1 MDGSTRP
8 VPRTS
13 TRRTDLD
20 LLRIIVCAGV
30 ILGHALLIYAAEP
43 RYHLKAPTE
52 WVPATVLYEAIR
64 ITSLPIFFCLAGW
77 SAVGSLRRRDAQR
90 YVTDRLLRV
99 LLPLFAGILLLGPII
114 KWIELQQG
122 RDLRLGGF
130 RLVPP
135 PEYSFVEFLGRYL
148 TRVDTMTWSHLWF
161 LAYLFVISVALLPAL
176 RWLARRPVEQRM
188 PGRLAAYAPALGL
201 AALIAATGAYWPFLP
216 SLVHDWANLFYFATC
231 FGVGAVLA
239 AWPGLEARLRAEAPG
254 LALLA
259 LAGFVL
265 VLWAGPSTLGRIGVG
280 LCAWGSIGAGL
291 GFAGRHPPRATPLF
305 NWLGESTMAVYVVHH
320 VPVLLLGLAVLPL
333 GWAPGWGVL
342 AVWIGG
348 TILSLLAYRLLV
360 QPWPVPRLL
369 SGMPARA

>member
-77 SAVGSLRRRDAQR
+77 SAVGSLRRRDARR
-90 YVTDRLLRV
+90 YVKDRLLRV
-99 LLPLFAGILLLGPII
+99 LLPLFAGVLLLGPII

-161 LAYLFVISVALLPAL
+161 LAYLFVISLILLPAL
-176 RWLARRPVEQRM
+176 RWCKAGNAAPRR
-188 PGRLAAYAPALGL
+188 AHPA
-201 AALIAATGAYWPFLP
+201 P
-216 SLVHDWANLFYFATC
+216 SLCMRCRCGSRVRDREGTAS
-231 FGVGAVLA
+231 
-239 AWPGLEARLRAEAPG
+239 
-254 LALLA
+254 
-259 LAGFVL
+259 LAGR
-265 VLWAGPSTLGRIGVG
+265 GR
-280 LCAWGSIGAGL
+280 
-291 GFAGRHPPRATPLF
+291 
-305 NWLGESTMAVYVVHH
+305 
-320 VPVLLLGLAVLPL
+320 
-333 GWAPGWGVL
+333 
-342 AVWIGG
+342 
-348 TILSLLAYRLLV
+348 
-360 QPWPVPRLL
+360 
-369 SGMPARA
+369 ARAAAAGQAG